1 MVCRLVCLPYKQAS
15 IVMSLAKIKRN
26 ESPKSNS
33 GESVEGQCKKVPGDK
48 IESGDQLKSYG
59 KWQLEMKYC
68 KRRLMK
74 CLGEKKKIIK

>member
-1 MVCRLVCLPYKQAS
+1 MPSGLPTVQTS

-59 KWQLEMKYC
+59 KCQLEMKYC
-68 KRRLMK
+68 KRSQYIFLKTNEMP
-74 CLGEKKKIIK
+74 G